1 MLVNFFRTLVTHEDE
16 NKMTTYNVAVT
27 VGPNIMRP
35 FKHTQDDIVSAGVH
49 YDAFMRMIS
58 QYQYFF
64 EDKEL
69 LAETNLNDG
78 ALGGI

>member
-1 MLVNFFRTLVTHEDE
+1 MLVKFFRVLVAEEHI

-35 FKHTQDDIVSAGVH
+35 KKHTQDDIVSAGVH

-58 QYQYFF
+58 QYDYFF
-64 EDKEL
+64 LDGAYKQD
-69 LAETNLNDG
+69 TNLNDG
-78 ALGGI
+78 SLGGI